1 MMYVLFILL
10 AILVLFISWKYD
22 SSKDFSQL
30 IQVELRKNNM
40 KLVNL
45 KYPGIF
51 KVGPFEKI
59 KITVGK
65 PLINDG
71 AIQYEKSYI
80 RLVKLETNNKKV
92 HEVWVKISTH
102 WFKETK
108 VEFRPQLSDLK

>member
-1 MMYVLFILL
+1 MYILFFLLAVLILFIN
-10 AILVLFISWKYD
+10 WKFD

-30 IQVELRKNNM
+30 IRVELGKSNM
-40 KLVNL
+40 KLLSL

-59 KITVGK
+59 KISVGK

-80 RLVKLETNNKKV
+80 RKVKLETSTKKV
-92 HEVWVKISTH
+92 HEVWVRIETH

-108 VEFRPQLSDLK
+108 CEFRPKLSDLK